1 MTPTL
6 SCILLFSAKKQ
17 KKKNGLKYPCCTTA
31 TVVKIILRCTYGL
44 EIIHYEVWRVI
55 VILRAQ
61 KKKKKK
67 KRAKHFPLLVLP
79 CRGVTIIK
87 EIKDKLSEA
96 TATDRGSLVAS
107 RLYRVFYNPTR
118 EIKRNPDYKHFTWKL
133 SEAIWLPDM
142 SMAERNRDSM
152 WLWRSSYEGC
162 WAARSA

>member
-1 MTPTL
+1 MHFTVFLEKKKEKKKRPKVSVLHYCNRCQDYPALHPWPRDNTL
-6 SCILLFSAKKQ
+6 SLWSQTCYCIS
-17 KKKNGLKYPCCTTA
+17 
-31 TVVKIILRCTYGL
+31 LR
-44 EIIHYEVWRVI
+44 
-55 VILRAQ
+55 Q
-61 KKKKKK
+61 KKKK
-67 KRAKHFPLLVLP
+67 RVKHFPLLVLT

-87 EIKDKLSEA
+87 AIKNKLSEV
-96 TATDRGSLVAS
+96 TAADRGSLVAS

-118 EIKRNPDYKHFTWKL
+118 DIKRNPDYKHYTWKL